1 MHSLVYRLGGLGA
14 ILDEG
19 GNNLSAGQRQ
29 LFCLVR
35 AVLHNAK
42 VSFTHNA
49 VRTSD
54 CSHTD
59 LIFIYRLQII
69 CIDEAT
75 ANVDQ
80 ETDKF
85 IQATIK
91 SSFQSATVITI
102 AHRIR
107 TIMHC
112 DRYELYIIY
121 SKMYGKRDRLNQYRN
136 INLIL

>member
-1 MHSLVYRLGGLGA
+1 MHIYKTLEKCKVHSLVYRLGGLGA
-14 ILDEG
+14 VLDENG
-19 GNNLSAGQRQ
+19 SNLSAGQRQ

-42 VSFTHNA
+42 VLFVCNI
-49 VRTSD
+49 VRESN
-54 CSHTD
+54 CSYIND
-59 LIFIYRLQII
+59 LILIYTYLSLQIV

-91 SSFQSATVITI
+91 FSFQSATVIII
-102 AHRIR
+102 AHRIK

-112 DRYELYIIY
+112 DRYFIF
-121 SKMYGKRDRLNQYRN
+121 
-136 INLIL
+136 

>member
-1 MHSLVYRLGGLGA
+1 M
-14 ILDEG
+14 
-19 GNNLSAGQRQ
+19 
-29 LFCLVR
+29 
-35 AVLHNAK
+35 
-42 VSFTHNA
+42 
-49 VRTSD
+49 
-54 CSHTD
+54 
-59 LIFIYRLQII
+59 IFLQIV

-85 IQATIK
+85 IQTTIK

-112 DRYELYIIY
+112 DRYNNFFI
-121 SKMYGKRDRLNQYRN
+121 
-136 INLIL
+136 